1 MRGKIYI
8 AEKRG
13 FCTGV
18 KLAIKTVENAVEKG
32 PYPVRVLHEIVHNE
46 HVVQS
51 FKDRKVEFV
60 DSLDPAWT
68 GGTLIFS
75 AHGVSEEIENQAKSM
90 NVALLDATC
99 PLVKEI
105 HRTAAELE
113 REGFHILLLG
123 QRSHREIEGVIGR
136 VKNPPVVLE
145 NKEEALE
152 FQPEKGCRY
161 ACLTQTTLNVDDC
174 SEIFEILK
182 KKIPDI
188 RIRSG
193 ICNATTQR
201 QNAVRKLAEQCS
213 RILVIGSVR
222 SSNSRKLRQTAEA
235 AGVPAILISS
245 VEDLPEDF
253 LKDGDIGLTLGASA
267 PEYLLQEVI
276 GKLVSLGWETAEH
289 DAEKQ
294 AAAK

>member
-1 MRGKIYI
+1 MEQIMRGKIFT

-18 KLAIKTVENAVEKG
+18 KLAIRTVENALSNG

-60 DSLDPAWT
+60 EKLDPSWT

-75 AHGVSEEIENQAKSM
+75 AHGVSEAVENAAKKM
-90 NVALLDATC
+90 NVTLLDATC

-113 REGFHILLLG
+113 RDGFRILLLG
-123 QRSHREIEGVIGR
+123 QRSHREIEGVVGR

-145 NKEEALE
+145 TKEEALA
-152 FQPEKGCRY
+152 FRPDKNCRY

-174 SEIFEILK
+174 SEIFQILK
-182 KKIPDI
+182 EKIPDI

-201 QNAVRKLAEQCS
+201 QNAVRELAGRCS
-213 RILVIGSVR
+213 RIIVIGSVR

-235 AGVPAILISS
+235 AGAQAILISS
-245 VEDLPEDF
+245 AGELPEDF
-253 LKDGDIGLTLGASA
+253 LEDGDIGLTLGASA
-267 PEYLLQEVI
+267 PEYLLQEVVE
-276 GKLVSLGWETAEH
+276 KLVSLGWEKAE
-289 DAEKQ
+289 
-294 AAAK
+294 